1 MLRLARTVEPRT
13 IAQIADDMVPTRRA
27 LLTAGEK
34 LIGDSGIEGIALH
47 RVAQMAGQAN
57 KYAVQ
62 YHFGGLEG
70 FIEAIFKVRLRR
82 VEARRQALLDIAIE
96 SDLMADLPALLET
109 VFLPMA
115 EQVDEEGRHSYARF
129 RLQHKSRPLH
139 GPENPVLIAPR
150 AGATETAFRAIAAA
164 ADISLTDT
172 VWRMMLLDSMLIA
185 ALIDRDNAAIRGHVA
200 PPLEATVAGMTA
212 TAAAAIRIPIWP
224 PRQ

>member
-1 MLRLARTVEPRT
+1 MLLLASAAEPRT
-13 IAQIADDMVPTRRA
+13 ITQIADDIVPTQRA

-34 LIGDSGIEGIALH
+34 LIGDSGVEGIALH

-70 FIEAIFKVRLRR
+70 LIEAIFKVRLHR
-82 VEARRQALLDIAIE
+82 VEARRKALLDIAAE
-96 SDLMADLPALLET
+96 RGLSDNLQALLET

-150 AGATETAFRAIAAA
+150 PGATEAAFRAIAATA
-164 ADISLTDT
+164 EISLIDT
-172 VWRMMLLDSMLIA
+172 VWRMMLLDSMLIS

-200 PPLEATVAGMTA
+200 PALEDTVAGMTA
-212 TAAAAIRIPIWP
+212 TAAAAIRIPVWP
-224 PRQ
+224 PR